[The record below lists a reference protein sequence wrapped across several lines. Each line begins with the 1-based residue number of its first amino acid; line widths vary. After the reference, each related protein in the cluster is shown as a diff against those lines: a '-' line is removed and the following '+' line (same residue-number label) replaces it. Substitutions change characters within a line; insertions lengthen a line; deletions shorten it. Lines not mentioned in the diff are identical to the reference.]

1 MLIFMEGKKK
11 MGANVQATISLK
23 ALFNGADVLGGIG
36 KIRKEL
42 SNLKLPA
49 DLQKS
54 SGTAFDKLLQSLE
67 QYEQKVQQGFKGKGD
82 VTGLD
87 KNINS
92 IITNFRL
99 VEKEMEKVKA
109 EMGDSIDLS
118 KFIKLP
124 PDIANAFTQLQQQ
137 IEQAKTNLNDVKTSA
152 TNALEGAF
160 QKGGSGFKKLF
171 GDFDTN
177 TRTFTKMALSNL
189 QEVEQAL
196 ARVQQGAANY
206 LKNPK
211 VNASLVDPTKG
222 IMEAQ
227 AKTADGPTANNI
239 AQYQAAIIAL
249 ENLRAAYERYQTAVN
264 SGDTKLTNYWKTTI
278 EGIQNGITGFQ
289 NMRQAAEQNRS
300 AIASAASET
309 AHYNQEFSRLQ
320 SQVQYFFGITNAIN
334 LFKRSIRSAFK
345 TVKELDKAM
354 TETAVVTDFTVGDMW
369 NKLPRYTK
377 EANKLGATTLGAYQ
391 TMTLYYQQGLDTQQ
405 AFALGTET
413 MKMARIAGME
423 YADATNMMTAA
434 LRGFNMELNEAS
446 AQRVNDVYSELA
458 AITAADTSQIATAM
472 TKTASIAASANMEF
486 ETTAAFLSQI
496 IETTQ
501 EAPETAG
508 TAMKTIIARFTEV
521 KELYDKGML
530 SGTDEEGEA
539 IEINKIDKA
548 LQSVG
553 LSLKGFLRGE
563 EGIDDIFLQLAEK
576 WDTLDIAT
584 QRYIATTAAG
594 SRQQSRFLAM
604 MSDYDRTMELVTAA
618 QNSAGA
624 SQTQFEKTLDS
635 LESKLNQL
643 TNAWN
648 EFAMGLMDSGAIKF
662 AVDRLTD
669 LLNIVNKLTSMPGGG
684 ILKIAL
690 AGMGLGVGGS
700 LVNTG
705 IGMLAGRGAGT
716 AAIETM
722 KAFYGPEQWAGMAA
736 GGAKVNGT
744 ALTGAALARE
754 QRKAY
759 GQMLGMRAF
768 GPLWGLP
775 GRIRDNAAKDRLL
788 RYAGGTWQQR
798 QEKVYSA
805 FKTYGMN
812 SPEHLAAIAYR
823 DNSTIP
829 YNYRY
834 SAKEMTQQGL
844 YNSYWGKA
852 GTWLHKKGWGAEGAK
867 GIQALGPK
875 LFGSLGAEAGTA
887 AGALASVGTLLG
899 LIAAAAVTVFATVKA
914 IDNHNISL
922 KEAKIAA
929 ENAEQAEAAL
939 KKRRDKFSESLKTY
953 NTLQEKANSTQL
965 GSIDNLRT
973 TAELNETVLAMAKE
987 NPNLQ
992 YTFDAETK
1000 QLQLQN
1006 AEQVQKQLEQST
1018 QDATVNK
1025 LMAQAFV
1032 AQKQIEKNERKM
1044 SWMKVWYSRID
1055 EGFTGTYNREKQLE
1069 YDSLRQQQLTQEAN
1083 RKAFTQAAAAEIF
1096 KDTEFE
1102 NLGAAM
1108 SDKLIEDYQIATEEA
1123 VVSNLRGRKYL
1134 TDRLIELT
1142 GLTEQE
1148 ILNTYG
1154 DGQKLDKKQARIAI
1168 QQYSGLEA
1176 LNEAANEAASALQN
1190 LANQGTMSVEQINE
1204 LNKVAIG
1211 DKTVNLDSLKNI
1223 DFQGYFDVTEIDPAQ
1238 FMDSLA
1244 KVILE
1249 QEAALDIASRST
1261 GFEKVRDNLTREQ
1274 QLNLGYMAEDLFD
1287 LTGSTETFETLS
1299 KYFESS
1305 ASEYAEMFSDINFN
1319 NPVKAAKKINDY
1331 AESSNKEISYFGQ
1344 TLQNALI
1351 TENGPL
1357 SQAAQFEY
1365 LNETIF
1371 SNQEAISD
1379 LVDEMGKLDAD
1390 DVKALADEFSDLNT
1404 YLKESGISAATLAN
1418 IINEININGLNPK
1431 LLNDDILKAMD
1442 AFNSFT
1448 NGMNESF
1455 DTWENI
1461 DFGKDTGLFFD
1472 KIIEGY
1478 EQFAE
1483 HIINGEIGNQQ
1494 VEGFYDTLFGAGS
1507 WKKILDEKG
1516 EEGAKKAV
1524 QNLSEAFEL
1533 SKEAGDLKP
1542 IWEHLLSTTEKL
1554 DGLVE
1559 WNDKL
1564 NRLDWIDIEGK
1575 TYDDIITSIMEAFNI
1590 TREYAEA
1597 LVNDAANASMDLKAV
1612 VDEHGIDKAMEILAD
1627 SQEIIEM
1634 SMLQMIADTIGM
1646 DVDKLLEGINKRRE
1660 EKGLGD
1666 LQVDTWDNQTFGQA
1680 LSGAIT
1686 GQSYDGVEGMAYEAA
1701 LQRGLSVE
1709 HRAGLLTPSLSED
1722 DLQKQVQSWTQENT
1736 AGSYASALGI
1746 GLNDLPTISLLL
1758 DEEAMSDFLDYD
1770 GTAEEFLTKLI
1781 ETDDYII
1788 SEAGRDA
1795 ALQYLTEFQKAF
1807 EGEDVLT
1814 ADLDKLGKYMSES
1827 EIFEGLAAQASTAL
1841 KSGITSFEVSSA
1853 ELKAWGI
1860 EKLPIEITPE
1870 MSAADIEAQIDAAVE
1885 QAKMEQFA
1893 EKITKAF
1900 TEIGIDI
1907 IFKPEGEEEVEETY
1921 AKFKDKDVK
1930 INFVPS
1936 GLLDTVYNILGIG
1949 GEGDGSSATG
1959 GIVPSYARGSE
1970 QYKLTPGPAL
1980 TGEEDP
1986 EIIWNKERGYAY
1998 LAGANGPEYNV
2009 LRSGD
2014 RVFNASETKKIL
2026 RNSRR
2031 NKRPALASG
2040 GYLGGQLTAS
2050 YGNPHSYRGD
2060 FSDWIVRSGTSGN
2073 ISTGNVDNTGKEDWR
2088 NEFDWLY
2095 NLMEDI
2101 AELERDQNK
2110 LQEQYDDYLE
2120 DINATAHDL
2129 VKVTQAQLSNLYT
2142 QLEHQTLA
2150 FDKRNQEMREYL
2162 EANNKYIEYGT
2173 YNFED
2178 QTIEIDWDKIE
2189 GIADESLYKEVEE
2202 FVNGLEEVQD
2212 KIDEADDALI
2222 DIQNE
2227 IQEIQERFIK
2237 EYIDFEK
2244 RVIDAMVSER
2254 KEQID
2259 ALSKINDSLSDTNS
2273 RLLDAVQKSLDKQR
2287 QDRENTKTEED
2298 IAEKERRLAFLR
2310 QDTSGNNQLEIKALE
2325 KELGEMK
2332 EDYTDELV
2340 DQKMTELQEQQDEA
2354 AEQRERQIA
2363 LMESQLEYEQKTG
2376 KLWED
2381 MHSLFFDAIG
2391 AGGKLDVE
2399 SALAELL
2406 RGQEEWEGMS
2416 DTAKQQWLDDL
2427 IGEFNSAYAYI
2438 LSKDINSEQLA
2449 KDAYDYTY
2457 SDIAPKLPEH
2467 SQAKVAFGDKGSG
2480 GGSNSDNSPRPEKP
2494 KYSASTGRFDGSLT
2508 ITGDTRKEVLDK
2520 IDAYAAVDDP
2530 GMEAYWDRLR
2540 ENFIKATTNPGTYG
2554 YTFATGGLADFTGPA
2569 WLDGTKSR
2577 PELVLNARDTENF
2590 IQLKDILSSVLRGG
2604 AGSEE
2609 SPKGDTYIDI
2619 SVQANLQNDYDTEQ
2633 LVRKV
2638 KSEIYKDGAYRGVN
2652 IIHNIR

>member
-1 MLIFMEGKKK
+1 

-67 QYEQKVQQGFKGKGD
+67 QYEQKVQRGFKGKGD

-92 IITNFRL
+92 IITNFHL
-99 VEKEMEKVKA
+99 VEKEMEKIQSELGTSV
-109 EMGDSIDLS
+109 DLS
-118 KFIKLP
+118 KFLQLP
-124 PDIANAFTQLQQQ
+124 ANL
-137 IEQAKTNLNDVKTSA
+137 V
-152 TNALEGAF
+152 
-160 QKGGSGFKKLF
+160 
-171 GDFDTN
+171 
-177 TRTFTKMALSNL
+177 SNL
-189 QEVEQAL
+189 QSVTNEISK
-196 ARVQQGAANY
+196 
-206 LKNPK
+206 LKNELNGVNNK
-211 VNASLVDPTKG
+211 TSLFQQVQNIFAGFKGNKAVGSQGKFQKYLSDFLAIDTKQSVKEQYEQVDAILSRMKTNASQYGPQGRYETAKN
-222 IMEAQ
+222 AQ
-227 AKTADGPTANNI
+227 ATS
-239 AQYQAAIIAL
+239 
-249 ENLRAAYERYQTAVN
+249 AAYAQAIKILTEYQN
-264 SGDTKLTNYWKTTI
+264 KLNEIHGQETKRNDLGKNYFQDQLKS
-278 EGIQNGITGFQ
+278 IQSGITAL
-289 NMRQAAEQNRS
+289 NNLSNAARNNRQA
-300 AIASAASET
+300 IGSAASEA

-434 LRGFNMELNEAS
+434 LRGFNMELNESS

-624 SQTQFEKTLDS
+624 SQTQFEKTLES

-643 TNAWN
+643 TNAWD
-648 EFAMGLMDSGAIKF
+648 EFTMGLMDSGAIKF
-662 AVDRLTD
+662 AVDGLTT

-705 IGMLAGRGAGT
+705 IGMLAGRGTGA

-722 KAFYGPEQWAGMAA
+722 KAFYGPDKWAGMAA
-736 GGAKVNGT
+736 GGAAVNGA

-759 GQMLGMRAF
+759 GQMLGRRAF
-768 GPLWGLP
+768 GPFYGSITGANRRADLDLVKQREFTARELTKSGKYISFS
-775 GRIRDNAAKDRLL
+775 GR
-788 RYAGGTWQQR
+788 
-798 QEKVYSA
+798 
-805 FKTYGMN
+805 
-812 SPEHLAAIAYR
+812 
-823 DNSTIP
+823 
-829 YNYRY
+829 
-834 SAKEMTQQGL
+834 
-844 YNSYWGKA
+844 
-852 GTWLHKKGWGAEGAK
+852 
-867 GIQALGPK
+867 
-875 LFGSLGAEAGTA
+875 FGSLLSKGGFGASTTNETGLGKFIKENRLIRGLTQNKIGHGELISKIFPQLEAGAGTA
-887 AGALASVGTLLG
+887 AAALGSAATALG
-899 LIAAAAVTVFATVKA
+899 LLAVAAGVVFATVKA

-939 KKRRDKFSESLKTY
+939 KKRRDKFAESLKTY
-953 NTLQEKANSTQL
+953 NALQEKANSTQL

-992 YTFDAETK
+992 YTFDANTK

-1025 LMAQAFV
+1025 LMSQAFV
-1032 AQKQIEKNERKM
+1032 AQKEIERYDKLLAERFVGVDESGNQI
-1044 SWMKVWYSRID
+1044 
-1055 EGFTGTYNREKQLE
+1055 FQAPTGEEAARLE
-1069 YDSLRQQQLTQEAN
+1069 TQRLTQEAN
-1083 RKAFTQAAAAEIF
+1083 RKAFTQAAASEILKDSEF
-1096 KDTEFE
+1096 K

-1108 SDKLIEDYQIATEEA
+1108 GDKLIEDYQTATEEA
-1123 VVSNLRGRKYL
+1123 IVSNLRGRKYL
-1134 TDRLIELT
+1134 TDRLTELT

-1154 DGQKLDKKQARIAI
+1154 DGQKLDKEQARIAI

-1176 LNEAANEAASALQN
+1176 LNEAANAAASALQN
-1190 LANQGTMSVEQINE
+1190 LVNQGRLSVDNINE
-1204 LNKVAIG
+1204 LNKVALG
-1211 DKTVNLDSLKNI
+1211 DKTADLESLKGI
-1223 DFQGYFDVTEIDPAQ
+1223 DFTGYFDATEIDVAQ
-1238 FMDSLA
+1238 FTESLA
-1244 KVILE
+1244 RIILE
-1249 QEAALDIASRST
+1249 QESALGIASQSD
-1261 GFEKVRDNLTREQ
+1261 GFNTIRDNLTREQ
-1274 QLNLGYMAEDLFD
+1274 QLNLGYMAEDLFN
-1287 LTGSTETFETLS
+1287 LTGNTETFETLS
-1299 KYFESS
+1299 KYFKSS

-1331 AESSNKEISYFGQ
+1331 AKSSSKEISYFGQ
-1344 TLQNALI
+1344 TLQDALI
-1351 TENGPL
+1351 AENGPL
-1357 SQAAQFEY
+1357 SQAKQFEY

-1390 DVKALADEFSDLNT
+1390 DIKALADEFSDLNT
-1404 YLKESGISAATLAN
+1404 YLQESGISAATLAN

-1431 LLNDDILKAMD
+1431 LLNDSILQAMD

-1478 EQFAE
+1478 EQFAD

-1507 WKKILDEKG
+1507 WRNLLDEKG

-1533 SKEAGDLKP
+1533 SKEAGDLNP
-1542 IWEHLLSTTEKL
+1542 LWEHLLDL
-1554 DGLVE
+1554 DTKGGLEGLVE
-1559 WNDKL
+1559 WNDEL
-1564 NRLDWIDIEGK
+1564 NRLDWTGVEGK
-1575 TYDDIITSIMEAFNI
+1575 TYDDIITSVMDAFGI
-1590 TREYAEA
+1590 TKEYAEA
-1597 LVNDAANASMDLKAV
+1597 LVNDAANESMDLRTV
-1612 VDEHGIDKAMEILAD
+1612 VDEHGIDKAMEVLAA
-1627 SQEIIEM
+1627 SQEIIDM
-1634 SMLQMIADTIGM
+1634 SMLQMLADTAGM
-1646 DVDKLLEGINKRRE
+1646 GVTELLKGINDRRPE
-1660 EKGLGD
+1660 GSE
-1666 LQVDTWDNQTFGQA
+1666 LQVDTWDGQTFNRA
-1680 LSGAIT
+1680 LSGTIT
-1686 GQSYDGVEGMAYEAA
+1686 RDSYADKEGGAYEAA
-1701 LQRGLSVE
+1701 LQGAMSIE
-1709 HRAGLLTPSLSED
+1709 HRAGSFAVTRDFLGNLTPLTKTAIETWANAQPSFMGTED
-1722 DLQKQVQSWTQENT
+1722 GGLGFNADDAGLLKSFLNTDNLQKFLSSGQSIDDFLKGDNF
-1736 AGSYASALGI
+1736 LN
-1746 GLNDLPTISLLL
+1746 GLNFSQFSDP
-1758 DEEAMSDFLDYD
+1758 EKAKEAA
-1770 GTAEEFLTKLI
+1770 T
-1781 ETDDYII
+1781 
-1788 SEAGRDA
+1788 
-1795 ALQYLTEFQKAF
+1795 QYLTEFQKAF
-1807 EGEDVLT
+1807 KGEDILT

-1885 QAKMEQFA
+1885 QAKMDQFA
-1893 EKITKAF
+1893 EVIKNTF
-1900 TEIGIDI
+1900 TDIGINI
-1907 IFKPEGEEEVEETY
+1907 IFNPEGEEGVQAVYDGFQNKT
-1921 AKFKDKDVK
+1921 VT
-1930 INFVPS
+1930 ITFVPR
-1936 GLLDTVYNILGIG
+1936 GFM
-1949 GEGDGSSATG
+1949 GSLFGQGATG
-1959 GIVPSYARGSE
+1959 GIVAATGGIVSSYARGSE

-1998 LAGANGPEYNV
+1998 LAGAHGPEYNV

-2014 RVFNASETKKIL
+2014 RIFNASETKKIL

-2040 GYLGGQLTAS
+2040 GYLGGQLTSS
-2050 YGNPHSYRGD
+2050 YANPHSYGNNY
-2060 FSDWIVRSGTSGN
+2060 SDWIVKPGSNGN
-2073 ISTGNVDNTGKEDWR
+2073 ISTGKVDNTGKEDWR

-2173 YNFED
+2173 YNFDD

-2189 GIADESLYKEVEE
+2189 GITDESLYKEVEE
-2202 FVNGLEEVQD
+2202 FINGLEEVQD

-2340 DQKMTELQEQQDEA
+2340 DQKMTELQEQQDAA

-2391 AGGKLDVE
+2391 AGGKLDAE

-2467 SQAKVAFGDKGSG
+2467 SQAQVAFGDKGSEGSSGGSGGSG
-2480 GGSNSDNSPRPEKP
+2480 GGQHSI
-2494 KYSASTGRFDGSLT
+2494 STGTWEGSQT
-2508 ITGDTRKEVLDK
+2508 ITGTQQEI
-2520 IDAYAAVDDP
+2520 IDQLEEKKNSDSAS
-2530 GMEAYWDRLR
+2530 MEGYWDNLI
-2540 ENFIKATTNPGTYG
+2540 EQVKAGNFK
-2554 YTFATGGLADFTGPA
+2554 TGGLANFTGPA
-2569 WLDGTKSR
+2569 WLDGTKSH

-2604 AGSEE
+2604 ANSEE
-2609 SPKGDTYIDI
+2609 PLKGDTYIDI